1 MWIIIFIFVL
11 SEKGEAR
18 AAESAFLLED
28 VGVCAIFV

>member
-11 SEKGEAR
+11 SEKSGPN

-28 VGVCAIFV
+28 AVVCLTFV